1 MSEKINLYELLNSSI
16 QPPRGT
22 EVNFSSLH
30 ALLRAILEQLDNLR
44 DTLIQTEEEEEDGV
58 SEQVSGNEALSASEI
73 KELPSSGLTDPAK
86 PSHTSTA
93 PGSPPNSGENLKEE
107 SDVRSATEDTSGPQQ
122 QSQPRRDQ
130 TPVGLPMSQNAETI
144 SRRSF
149 SKLMERVNK
158 IEALVVLLMEEKV
171 DQSQLKDLRELINKK
186 ADASKDQS
194 DQLNQRGALTDF
206 LMSDWKEHVSEQTLK
221 DEMSTHPATMPP
233 SAPSGPQQQS
243 CPKIGQIPTSGP
255 VSTNA
260 SVSESCTEMAVSQ
273 RSFSK
278 LMERFDKLEALV
290 ASLKEA
296 KVDQSQMKHLQEL
309 INKKVD
315 VSESLSD
322 QLKKQEALIDHLMS
336 DHEKD
341 AELVNSLQRAILQL
355 QAECEKLQETTRSL
369 QEDNSRRLK
378 DIQELFKT
386 TEELQENKAD
396 KLLVESATKTDQLA
410 LDGKVSRV
418 QFDSVTEELNTLFQ
432 ELLNKVTGQ
441 EQKWHQ
447 VISRLSSEMACKLNR
462 MEFDPVKKQL
472 EDRWEKIHK
481 KLQNQEAPECD
492 DAAALKTFRCLS
504 CDRRVT
510 KNFLGPNLMELP
522 ISSGEPSN
530 KGDWQFTLNPQ
541 KTFQQHNRSLY
552 LSGLKDYTYPRVSR
566 SCGGKETI
574 ITRPMY
580 FSKLRKIRERTAR
593 AWKSLPP
600 KVCVK
605 SKLGDI
611 K

>member
-44 DTLIQTEEEEEDGV
+44 DTLIQTEEEEDGV
-58 SEQVSGNEALSASEI
+58 SEKFAAEEKTVEKCCHRVDALEGTLRSLRDTFQKSPELVELCKSVSWEFMQSAQHPGRDDLQ
-73 KELPSSGLTDPAK
+73 KELLSSGITDQA
-86 PSHTSTA
+86 SHTSTA
-93 PGSPPNSGENLKEE
+93 PGSPPDSREKLQEE
-107 SDVRSATEDTSGPQQ
+107 SDVRSATEATLGPQQ
-122 QSQPRRDQ
+122 QSHPRTDQ
-130 TPVGLPMSQNAETI
+130 TPAGLPMSPNAETM
-144 SRRSF
+144 SPRSF
-149 SKLMERVNK
+149 SKLMERVNEL
-158 IEALVVLLMEEKV
+158 EALVVSLKEEKV
-171 DQSQLKDLRELINKK
+171 DQSQLKDLRELISRK
-186 ADASKDQS
+186 DASRNQS
-194 DQLNQRGALTDF
+194 NQLNQRGALIDP
-206 LMSDWKEHVSEQTLK
+206 LMSDREEHVPEQTLK
-221 DEMSTHPATMPP
+221 DEM
-233 SAPSGPQQQS
+233 
-243 CPKIGQIPTSGP
+243 
-255 VSTNA
+255 STNA

-315 VSESLSD
+315 VPENLSD
-322 QLKKQEALIDHLMS
+322 QLKQQEALIDRLMS

-369 QEDNSRRLK
+369 QEDNSQRQK

-441 EQKWHQ
+441 EQDWHQ
-447 VISRLSSEMACKLNR
+447 VIGRLSSEMECKLNR

-492 DAAALKTFRCLS
+492 DAAALKTQLVERFRCLS
-504 CDRRVT
+504 CDRPVT

-522 ISSGEPSN
+522 ISAGAPSN
-530 KGDWQFTLNPQ
+530 KSNWQFMVNPQ
-541 KTFQQHNRSLY
+541 EKFQQHNRSQY
-552 LSGLKDYTYPRVSR
+552 FCELKDYTYPP
-566 SCGGKETI
+566 E
-574 ITRPMY
+574 PEEM
-580 FSKLRKIRERTAR
+580 RERRAR
-593 AWKSLPP
+593 AQKSVPP
-600 KVCVK
+600 K
-605 SKLGDI
+605 I
-611 K
+611 KQETEESSP

>member
-44 DTLIQTEEEEEDGV
+44 DTLIQTEEEEDGV
-58 SEQVSGNEALSASEI
+58 SEKFAAEEKTVEKCCHRVDALEGTLRSLRDTFQKSPELVELCKSVSWEFMQSAQHPGRDDLQ
-73 KELPSSGLTDPAK
+73 KELLSSGITDQA
-86 PSHTSTA
+86 SHTSTA
-93 PGSPPNSGENLKEE
+93 PGSPPDSREKLQEE
-107 SDVRSATEDTSGPQQ
+107 SDVRSATEATLGPQQ
-122 QSQPRRDQ
+122 QSHPRTDQ
-130 TPVGLPMSQNAETI
+130 TPAGLPMSPNAETM
-144 SRRSF
+144 SPRSF
-149 SKLMERVNK
+149 SKLMERVNEL
-158 IEALVVLLMEEKV
+158 EALVVSLKEEKV
-171 DQSQLKDLRELINKK
+171 DQSQLKDLRELISRK
-186 ADASKDQS
+186 DASRNQS
-194 DQLNQRGALTDF
+194 NQLNQRGALIDP
-206 LMSDWKEHVSEQTLK
+206 LMSDREEHVPEQTLK
-221 DEMSTHPATMPP
+221 DEM
-233 SAPSGPQQQS
+233 
-243 CPKIGQIPTSGP
+243 
-255 VSTNA
+255 STNA

-315 VSESLSD
+315 VPENLSD
-322 QLKKQEALIDHLMS
+322 QLKQQEALIDRLMS

-369 QEDNSRRLK
+369 QEDNSQRQK

-441 EQKWHQ
+441 EQDWHQ
-447 VISRLSSEMACKLNR
+447 VIGRLSSEMECKLNR

-492 DAAALKTFRCLS
+492 DAAALKTQLVERFRCLS
-504 CDRRVT
+504 CDRPVT

-522 ISSGEPSN
+522 ISAGAPSN
-530 KGDWQFTLNPQ
+530 KSNWQFMVNPQ
-541 KTFQQHNRSLY
+541 EKFQQHNRSQY
-552 LSGLKDYTYPRVSR
+552 FCELKDYTYPPVSR

-580 FSKLRKIRERTAR
+580 FRNLRK
-593 AWKSLPP
+593 
-600 KVCVK
+600 
-605 SKLGDI
+605 
-611 K
+611 